1 MYRLFIKY
9 AKYYNCI
16 QYRSASHRMTEDAP
30 TAGHLESLVLHRL
43 SLMSRL
49 EGRLAQQ
56 LLAELVGEDEGD
68 GGIGRELEEGRGES
82 LVQHHDVR
90 TRCTMYVRSEVN
102 LAQPLF
108 DCACV
113 RTRVRAHAW

>member
-1 MYRLFIKY
+1 
-9 AKYYNCI
+9 
-16 QYRSASHRMTEDAP
+16 MTAHAP
-30 TAGHLESLVLHRL
+30 ITGHLETLVLHRL
-43 SLMSRL
+43 SPVSRL

-56 LLAELVGEDEGD
+56 LLAELVSEDEGD
-68 GGIGRELEEGRGES
+68 GGVGCELEEGRGES

-90 TRCTMYVRSEVN
+90 TRCKMSDSEVN

-113 RTRVRAHAW
+113 RACVRASVRARAW